1 MTTSYQESFISPI
14 GTMRVCAND
23 KAIETIHFIEP
34 ASDIAPYRNDPAD
47 VCVRIESDNVNALT
61 SNAIDQLIEYFNKKR
76 TTFDLPLGA
85 SGTEFQQ
92 RVWNALNDIPYGQ
105 TCSYGDI
112 AKQID
117 NPKGMRAVGLANGK
131 NPLTIVVPCHRVIG
145 ANGKLTGYASGTE
158 RKSWLLNHEQG
169 SLF

>member
-23 KAIETIHFIEP
+23 KAIESIHFIEP
-34 ASDIAPYRNDPAD
+34 VSDIAPYRNDPAD

-61 SNAIDQLIEYFNKKR
+61 SN
-76 TTFDLPLGA
+76 G
-85 SGTEFQQ
+85 
-92 RVWNALNDIPYGQ
+92 NALNDIPYGQ

-158 RKSWLLNHEQG
+158 RKSWLLR
-169 SLF
+169 FYTR